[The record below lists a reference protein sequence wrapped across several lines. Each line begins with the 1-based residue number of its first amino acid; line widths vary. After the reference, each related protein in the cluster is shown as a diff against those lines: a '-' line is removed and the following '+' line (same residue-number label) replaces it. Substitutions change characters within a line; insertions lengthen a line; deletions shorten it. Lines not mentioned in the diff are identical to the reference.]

1 MSWLSEWI
9 AAGKIRLPQKYNSIG
24 DLRKALKQELTPE
37 VMAKIVA
44 GVNKQVD
51 MPMLDEAQEAK
62 LIETILA
69 YGFKALLG
77 E

>member
-9 AAGKIRLPQKYNSIG
+9 KNGKVRVPEKYNSIG
-24 DLRKALKQELTPE
+24 DLRKALKAELTPE
-37 VMAKIVA
+37 KMAQIVA
-44 GVNKQVD
+44 GVNKLVD
-51 MPMLDEAQEAK
+51 LPHMDEAQEAK
-62 LIETILA
+62 IIQTVLA

>member
-9 AAGKIRLPQKYNSIG
+9 REKKVRLPQKYNSIG
-24 DLRKALKQELTPE
+24 DIRKALKEELTPE
-37 VMAKIVA
+37 VMAQIVA

-51 MPMLDEAQEAK
+51 IPALNEAQEAK